1 MIVPN
6 SSVLVYRIVP
16 SIFRKSKR
24 FFLQILAFSLIIK
37 YGITFLIRLMKFKR
51 GATAWLISSLSRL
64 KLIYFYS
71 NSLPPP
77 SPFNQSP
84 DKTLPIDGHLHDT
97 DTHLTSAPSMFM
109 FKEN

>member
-1 MIVPN
+1 
-6 SSVLVYRIVP
+6 
-16 SIFRKSKR
+16 
-24 FFLQILAFSLIIK
+24 
-37 YGITFLIRLMKFKR
+37 MKFKR

-109 FKEN
+109 FKENWLFVIVFMFESNTTLMNPFFLVIAL